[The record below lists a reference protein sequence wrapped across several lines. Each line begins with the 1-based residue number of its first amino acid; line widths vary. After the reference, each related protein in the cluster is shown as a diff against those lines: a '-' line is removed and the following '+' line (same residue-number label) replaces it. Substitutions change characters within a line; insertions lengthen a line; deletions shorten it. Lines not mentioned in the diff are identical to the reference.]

1 MKVALVWNGDQG
13 SSFAYS
19 KVKGDCAVSF
29 LLTFLKKDCANDGL
43 LSSIRRKCDEI
54 DVPFFWAK
62 MKTERVEEYGEVVA
76 ELKEE
81 YGIEAIVTSGAQGV
95 IEDACGRTGV
105 KVIRA

>member
-1 MKVALVWNGDQG
+1 MKVALVWNADED
-13 SSFAYS
+13 SAFAYG
-19 KVKGDCAVSF
+19 KVKADCDVSF
-29 LLTFLKKDCANDGL
+29 LLTFLRKGHASACF
-43 LSSIRRKCDEI
+43 LSSIRRECEKIE
-54 DVPFFWAK
+54 VPFFWAK
-62 MKTERVEEYGEVVA
+62 MTTERAEEYREVVA